1 MTIDWNEVD
10 LVAVFGGSL
19 IGAIAFG
26 IFVFAWAAL

>member
-19 IGAIAFG
+19 LGFAGVMALLIG
-26 IFVFAWAAL
+26 WLAL